1 MRTKY
6 ILLGLL
12 LGLLTACAA
21 PTPNALPT
29 SAVAEVGGSQPLFT
43 ESTKVATEHGTFFQ
57 IPPMTLANG
66 LKSKNFF
73 FVNVHIPYE
82 GEIEQTDSFI
92 QYDQIS
98 LHFDELP
105 ADKNAPIVLYCRSG
119 RMSGI
124 AATTL
129 ADAGYTNVWDLAG
142 GMIAWEAAGLPI
154 LDK

>member
-1 MRTKY
+1 MKIRLST
-6 ILLGLL
+6 IVLLV
-12 LGLLTACAA
+12 GLLTACAA
-21 PTPNALPT
+21 PTPTPP
-29 SAVAEVGGSQPLFT
+29 AEVSGGSSQLFSEFTAVTT
-43 ESTKVATEHGTFFQ
+43 EKGQFFQ
-57 IPPMTLANG
+57 ITPSTLDAG
-66 LKSKNFF
+66 LRAKNFF

-82 GEIEQTDSFI
+82 GEIEQTDAFI

-98 LHFDELP
+98 LHLAELP

-142 GMIAWEAAGLPI
+142 GMVAWEAGGLTLI
-154 LDK
+154 EK